1 MSEHDAAVYLHH
13 ILDAIAKIEEYVDG
27 LSEED
32 FLTDSLTQ
40 DGVIRQL
47 EIIGEATKHIS
58 PDLQQKHPEIPW
70 SDMARMRDRLIHGYF
85 GVDINLVWLTAV
97 RDIPALKEQLSKLRL
112 PHLSH
117 LKK

>member
-1 MSEHDAAVYLHH
+1 MSSRFMSEHDDAVYLRH
-13 ILDAIAKIEEYVDG
+13 ILDAIAKIEEYVNG

-58 PDLQQKHPEIPW
+58 PDLQQKHPQIPW
-70 SDMARMRDRLIHGYF
+70 NVMARMRDRLIHGYF
-85 GVDINLVWLTAV
+85 GVDINLVWLTIT
-97 RDIPALKEQLSKLRL
+97 RDIVQLKQQVSKI
-112 PHLSH
+112 
-117 LKK
+117 KI